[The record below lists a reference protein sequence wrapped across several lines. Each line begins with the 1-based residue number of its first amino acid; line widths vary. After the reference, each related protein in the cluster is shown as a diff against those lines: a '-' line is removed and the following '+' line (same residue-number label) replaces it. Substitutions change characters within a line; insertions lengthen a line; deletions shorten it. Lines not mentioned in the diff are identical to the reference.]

1 MRKSR
6 TAFDS
11 LLAYQRQTVALEQV
25 AGLLEWDQ
33 DTMMPN
39 GSAGQRAEVRG
50 ALKGVI
56 HARRVSAEFSDL
68 LEDAAAGPLD
78 EFGSACIRKMMRE
91 RDLAVRVPK
100 DLVVEI
106 ERVSAGAAKTWE
118 DARARND
125 FGVLLPALERLVR
138 LKRLEARAISTEG
151 NAYNA
156 LLDRYEQGATTEW
169 LDAVFGRLRSGL
181 VDLRERVF
189 SANRDVAALSG
200 RFPED
205 VQIKLSREV
214 ATVFGYDWN
223 RGRLDKSL
231 HPFSSGSG
239 NDVRITTRVCES
251 DPFNCLYSTIHETG
265 HACYEQ
271 GIRSEYLLTP
281 LGEGASFGVHESQSR
296 LYENQLG
303 RSSAFCSWLFGR
315 MTQYFGEIGVE
326 DPWSFYSAVNR
337 VSRGFI
343 RTESD
348 EVQYN
353 LHIMLRYGL
362 ERDLIDGAI
371 EAGDLEEA
379 WNRRF
384 LADFGFEVDVPSN
397 GILQDIHW
405 PYGLFG
411 YFPTYAVGNIYAASL
426 HGAMRRDLPELD
438 RSMATG
444 NLGPATEWLS
454 RSVQEAGSLHEP
466 HELMLRATG
475 EPVTE
480 KPLLTYLEGKFGEL
494 YGV

>member
-1 MRKSR
+1 MRKSGSG
-6 TAFDS
+6 FDA
-11 LLAYQRQTVALEQV
+11 LMTFQRRTVALEQV

-50 ALKGVI
+50 ELKGVI

-68 LEDAAAGPLD
+68 LEDAAAGSLD
-78 EFGSACIRKMMRE
+78 EFGSACIRRMTRE

-106 ERVSAGAAKTWE
+106 EKVSAGAAKIWE
-118 DARARND
+118 DAKGRND
-125 FGVLLPALERLVR
+125 FAVLLPALEELVT
-138 LKRLEARAISTEG
+138 LKRQEARALSTDG
-151 NAYNA
+151 NPYSA
-156 LLDRYEQGATTEW
+156 LLDRFEPGATTEW
-169 LDAVFGRLRSGL
+169 LDALFGGLRPGL
-181 VDLRERVF
+181 VDLQERIF
-189 SANRDVAALSG
+189 ASGRDVAALSG

-205 VQIKLSREV
+205 AQIRLAREV
-214 ATVFGYDWN
+214 ATVFGYDWD
-223 RGRLDKSL
+223 RGRLDRSP

-239 NDVRITTRVCES
+239 NDVRITTRVSES

-271 GIRSEYLLTP
+271 RIRPEYLLTP

-303 RSSAFCSWLFGR
+303 RSSAFCAWLFGR
-315 MTQYFGEIGVE
+315 MTHAFGDIGVR
-326 DPWSFYSAVNR
+326 DPWTFYAAANR

-371 EAGDLEEA
+371 EASDLEEA
-379 WNRRF
+379 WNGRF
-384 LADFGFEVDVPSN
+384 LADFGFEVDVPAN
-397 GILQDIHW
+397 GVLQDIHW

-426 HGAMRRDLPELD
+426 HGAMRRDIPELD
-438 RSMATG
+438 AAMATG

-466 HELMLRATG
+466 RELMRRATG
-475 EPVTE
+475 EAVTE
-480 KPLLTYLEGKFGEL
+480 KPLLAYLEGKFGEL

>member
-1 MRKSR
+1 MNESVSG
-6 TAFDS
+6 FDA
-11 LLAYQRQTVALEQV
+11 LMAYQRQTVALEQV

-68 LEDAAAGPLD
+68 LEDAAAGHLD
-78 EFGSACIRKMMRE
+78 EFGSACIRKMTRE
-91 RDLAVRVPK
+91 RDLAVRVPE

-106 ERVSAGAAKTWE
+106 EKVSSGAAKTWE
-118 DARARND
+118 AAKGRND
-125 FGVLLPALERLVR
+125 FEVLLPALEELVT
-138 LKRLEARAISTEG
+138 LKRQEAQALSADG
-151 NAYNA
+151 NPYNA
-156 LLDRYEQGATTEW
+156 LLDRFEPGATTEW
-169 LDAVFGRLRSGL
+169 LDALFGGLRPGL
-181 VDLRERVF
+181 VDLRERIF
-189 SANRDVAALSG
+189 ASGRDVAALSG
-200 RFPED
+200 RFPETA
-205 VQIKLSREV
+205 QIRLAGEV

-223 RGRLDKSL
+223 RGRLDKSP

-239 NDVRITTRVCES
+239 NDVRITTRVSES

-271 GIRSEYLLTP
+271 GVRPEYLLTP

-315 MTQYFGEIGVE
+315 MTQTFGDIGAG
-326 DPWSFYSAVNR
+326 DSWSFYAAANR

-353 LHIMLRYGL
+353 LHIMLRYSL

-371 EAGDLEEA
+371 DACDLEEA

-384 LADFGFEVDVPSN
+384 LADFGFEVDVPAN

-426 HGAMRRDLPELD
+426 HGAMRRDLPDLD
-438 RSMATG
+438 REMAAG
-444 NLGPATEWLS
+444 NLGPATDWLS

-466 HELMLRATG
+466 RELIRIATG
-475 EPVTE
+475 EAVTE
-480 KPLLTYLEGKFGEL
+480 KPLLTYLEAKFGEL

>member
-6 TAFDS
+6 SGFDA
-11 LLAYQRQTVALEQV
+11 LLEYQRQTVALEQV

-33 DTMMPN
+33 DTMMPS

-68 LEDAAAGPLD
+68 LEDAASGSLD
-78 EFGSACIRKMMRE
+78 EFGSACIRRMKRE
-91 RDLAVRVPK
+91 RDLAVRVPE

-106 ERVSAGAAKTWE
+106 EKVSSGAAKIWE
-118 DARARND
+118 DARGSND
-125 FGVLLPALERLVR
+125 FGVLLPALEELVR
-138 LKRLEARAISTEG
+138 LKRQEARAISTDG

-156 LLDRYEQGATTEW
+156 LLDRYEPGATTEW

-181 VDLRERVF
+181 VELRERVL
-189 SANRDVAALSG
+189 SAGRDVAALGG

-205 VQIKLSREV
+205 AQIGLAREL
-214 ATVFGYDWN
+214 ATVFGYDWS
-223 RGRLDKSL
+223 RGRLDKSP

-239 NDVRITTRVCES
+239 NDVRITTRVSES

-271 GIRSEYLLTP
+271 GIRPEYLLTP

-315 MTQYFGEIGVE
+315 MTRTFGDIGVE
-326 DPWSFYSAVNR
+326 DPWSFYATVNR

-353 LHIMLRYGL
+353 LHIMLRYSL
-362 ERDLIDGAI
+362 ERDLIEGAI
-371 EAGDLEEA
+371 EASDLEEA
-379 WNRRF
+379 WNGRF
-384 LADFGFEVDVPSN
+384 LADFGFEVDVPAN

-426 HGAMRRDLPELD
+426 HEAMRRDLPELD
-438 RSMATG
+438 VAMADG
-444 NLGPATEWLS
+444 DLGPAIGWLS
-454 RSVQEAGSLHEP
+454 RSVQQAGSLHEP

-475 EPVTE
+475 KPVTE
-480 KPLLTYLEGKFGEL
+480 EPLLTYLEAKFGEL

>member
-6 TAFDS
+6 TGFDA
-11 LLAYQRQTVALEQV
+11 LLDYQRQTVALEQV

-33 DTMMPN
+33 DTMMPS
-39 GSAGQRAEVRG
+39 GSVGQRAEVRG

-56 HARRVSAEFSDL
+56 HARRISAEFSDL
-68 LEDAAAGPLD
+68 LEDAAAGSLD
-78 EFGSACIRKMMRE
+78 EFGLACIRRMKRE
-91 RDLAVRVPK
+91 RDLAVRVPE

-106 ERVSAGAAKTWE
+106 EKVSTGAAKTWE
-118 DARARND
+118 DAKARND
-125 FGVLLPALERLVR
+125 FGVLLPALEELVR
-138 LKRLEARAISTEG
+138 LKRQEALAIATDG

-156 LLDRYEQGATTEW
+156 LLDRYEPGATTEW

-189 SANRDVAALSG
+189 SADRDVAALSG

-205 VQIKLSREV
+205 AQIRLAREI

-223 RGRLDKSL
+223 RGRLDKSP

-239 NDVRITTRVCES
+239 NDVRITTRVSES

-271 GIRSEYLLTP
+271 GIRSEYWLTP
-281 LGEGASFGVHESQSR
+281 LGQGVSFGVHEGQSR

-315 MTQYFGEIGVE
+315 MTQTFGDMGVE
-326 DPWSFYSAVNR
+326 DPWSFYAAVNR
-337 VSRGFI
+337 VTRGFI

-353 LHIMLRYGL
+353 LHIMLRYSL
-362 ERDLIDGAI
+362 ERDLIDGAV
-371 EAGDLEEA
+371 EVGDLEEA

-384 LADFGFEVDVPSN
+384 LADFGFEVDVPAN

-426 HGAMRRDLPELD
+426 HEAMRRDLPDLD
-438 RSMATG
+438 GALAAG
-444 NLGPATEWLS
+444 NLGPAIEWLS
-454 RSVQEAGSLHEP
+454 RSVQQAGSLHEP

-475 EPVTE
+475 QPVTE
-480 KPLLTYLEGKFGEL
+480 QPLLTYLEAKFGEL

>member
-1 MRKSR
+1 MTISR
-6 TAFDS
+6 SVLDA
-11 LLAYQRQTVALEQV
+11 LLEYQRQTVALKQV

-56 HARRVSAEFSDL
+56 HARKVSAEFSDL

-78 EFGSACIRKMMRE
+78 EFGSACIRRLKRE

-106 ERVSAGAAKTWE
+106 EKVSSGAAKTWE
-118 DARARND
+118 DAKGRND
-125 FGVLLPALERLVR
+125 FGVLLPALEELVR
-138 LKRLEARAISTEG
+138 LKRQEARAIATDG
-151 NAYNA
+151 NPYNA
-156 LLDRYEQGATTEW
+156 LLDRYEPGATTEW

-181 VDLRERVF
+181 VDLRERVL
-189 SANRDVAALSG
+189 SADRNFAALSG

-205 VQIKLSREV
+205 AQIKLAREV

-223 RGRLDKSL
+223 RGRLDKSP

-271 GIRSEYLLTP
+271 GIRPEYLLTP

-315 MTQYFGEIGVE
+315 MTRTFGEIGVE
-326 DPWSFYSAVNR
+326 DPWSFYAAVNR

-353 LHIMLRYGL
+353 LHIMLRYSL

-371 EAGDLEEA
+371 EASDLEDA

-384 LADFGFEVDVPSN
+384 LADFGFGVDVPAN

-411 YFPTYAVGNIYAASL
+411 YFPTYAIGNIYAASL
-426 HGAMRRDLPELD
+426 HEAMRRDLPDLD
-438 RSMATG
+438 KAMAAG
-444 NLGPATEWLS
+444 NLGPATGWLS

-466 HELMLRATG
+466 HELMLKATG

-480 KPLLTYLEGKFGEL
+480 EPLLTYLEGKFGEL